1 MKTIIILSIATIG
14 MSTDNLFVMA
24 GAVIVVGILT
34 FKTLKK

>member
-14 MSTDNLFVMA
+14 MSTDNILVMA